1 MLLADYANVRQH
13 PAGGLSMKKRYWLL
27 CGLLLFGIS
36 KLGESPSKSGVATP
50 SPSYPSSVTPASKAS
65 APDAEKSFET
75 PTPKDVAPQPSS
87 GSRSNEPLEAK
98 FISGNRIA
106 LRDAPNP
113 KARIKDRLDAGKKV
127 GLLEQDGQWSRIR
140 DSLTQKE
147 GWIASRFLSDKQPRR
162 ERATKPAEKTVKST
176 PSISPSIIIQRIIAE
191 SVASYPGSCACPYST
206 DRGGRRCGNRS
217 AYSKPGGYSPICFAG
232 DVTKSMIDAYQ

>member
-1 MLLADYANVRQH
+1 M
-13 PAGGLSMKKRYWLL
+13 MKKRYWLL

-36 KLGESPSKSGVATP
+36 KLGDAPSKSGVATP
-50 SPSYPSSVTPASKAS
+50 SPDYSSTMTPASQPKVS
-65 APDAEKSFET
+65 DVDRSFET
-75 PTPKDVAPQPSS
+75 PTQKDVAPHPRSMNP
-87 GSRSNEPLEAK
+87 RSNETAETK

-113 KARIKDRLDAGKKV
+113 KARIKDRLDAGKEV
-127 GLLEQDGQWSRIR
+127 SLLEQDGQWSRIR

-147 GWIASRFLSDKQPRR
+147 GWIASRFLSDKQPQK

-217 AYSKPGGYSPICFAG
+217 AYSKPGGYAPICFAG
-232 DVTKSMIDAYQ
+232 DVTKSMIEAYQ